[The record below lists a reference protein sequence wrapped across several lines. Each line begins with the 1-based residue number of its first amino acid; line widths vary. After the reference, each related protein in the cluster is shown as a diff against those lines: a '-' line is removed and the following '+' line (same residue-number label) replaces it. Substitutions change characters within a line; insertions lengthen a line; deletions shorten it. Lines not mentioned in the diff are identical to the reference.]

1 MTAPFNSD
9 DRADDSWNQCIACH
23 GVRISRFFCRTC
35 LDAGVDEE
43 LSRDNPILRRRDT
56 DAASTDHRSGRSSR

>member
-1 MTAPFNSD
+1 MTAPFNPD

-23 GVRISRFFCRTC
+23 GVRISRFFCRAC

-43 LSRDNPILRRRDT
+43 LSRDNPILRRRDA
-56 DAASTDHRSGRSSR
+56 DAASTDDRSGRSSR

>member
-1 MTAPFNSD
+1 MTATIIPD

-23 GVRISRFFCRTC
+23 GVRISRFFCRAC

-43 LSRDNPILRRRDT
+43 LSRDNPILRRRNT
-56 DAASTDHRSGRSSR
+56 DAAGTDHRSGRSSR

>member
-1 MTAPFNSD
+1 MTAPFNPD

-23 GVRISRFFCRTC
+23 GVRISRFFCRAC

-43 LSRDNPILRRRDT
+43 LSWDNPILRRRDT
-56 DAASTDHRSGRSSR
+56 DGASTDASSRRSSR